1 LISDL
6 LAASNID
13 IAAYVKSK
21 RMHSHAQQLAIPGAG
36 CLFCHKIDVRL
47 GVVFEAVAIAA

>member
-13 IAAYVKSK
+13 IASYVKSK